1 MAWGRVN
8 KPVHGVPS
16 STSVVY
22 LSTYLPSI
30 IPVSFPPVRPVHC
43 HCYHQHPGWRPPR
56 KADRRPWP
64 GSIRGTSAC
73 VCLSFPAIR
82 ANARG
87 RRPAWTPTAVHNPVL
102 KPPLECFRL
111 RSAEGPE
118 RICGEGLGALPV
130 DCRFSS
136 PTWLPHTSARG
147 LLLPLHSIFLQGR
160 KLPLSAAPPVRESC
174 TETRGRARSHTAVG
188 VAPAVCSSSLRSDL
202 EKQGARSSVVAPCA
216 THPMHCM
223 RTGPRWAPLHACWS
237 QPESPGCPER
247 KVLTLRSGEQVGR
260 WRPFIYSTRFLSAF
274 RNTAFGER
282 NVGYC
287 LAN

>member
-1 MAWGRVN
+1 MAAFFGCRRRRRRRRAMRSCFRV
-8 KPVHGVPS
+8 PVQRTFHVHVTGLQCHQPPSLLYYLHHGLGAGQQASPRR
-16 STSVVY
+16 SVVY
-22 LSTYLPSI
+22 QRCLSVYLPSI

-43 HCYHQHPGWRPPR
+43 YCYDQHPGWRPPR

-87 RRPAWTPTAVHNPVL
+87 RRPAWTPTAMHNPVL

-147 LLLPLHSIFLQGR
+147 LLLPLHPIFLQGR

-202 EKQGARSSVVAPCA
+202 EKQGPRSSVVAPCA

-223 RTGPRWAPLHACWS
+223 RTGPRWAPPC
-237 QPESPGCPER
+237 
-247 KVLTLRSGEQVGR
+247 VLV
-260 WRPFIYSTRFLSAF
+260 
-274 RNTAFGER
+274 TA
-282 NVGYC
+282 
-287 LAN
+287 